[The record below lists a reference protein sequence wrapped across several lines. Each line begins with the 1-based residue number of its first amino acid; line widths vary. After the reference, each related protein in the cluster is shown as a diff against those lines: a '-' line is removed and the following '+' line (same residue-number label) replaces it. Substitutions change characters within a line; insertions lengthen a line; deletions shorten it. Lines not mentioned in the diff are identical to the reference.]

1 MASLRVEGD
10 GIQIT
15 LTPSER
21 VFGLLRDLRIP
32 TTSIR
37 SVEVVPNG
45 RAAVRGMRAP
55 GRGGPVRLIGTWRS
69 RNNRQYVS
77 IRRGQ
82 PAVKL
87 GLAHCRYDTAL
98 IGADDAE
105 EIAAAIAA
113 AR

>member
-55 GRGGPVRLIGTWRS
+55 ANPATAGATMIADTPPSAAPPAPRPD
-69 RNNRQYVS
+69 
-77 IRRGQ
+77 Q
-82 PAVKL
+82 PA
-87 GLAHCRYDTAL
+87 GDAAL
-98 IGADDAE
+98 DDSNLDGY
-105 EIAAAIAA
+105 IA
-113 AR
+113 RVERELKQ